1 MAHQEYEEL
10 LTLEALDALDAPDRR
25 QLEEHLETCSVC
37 RAELTEMR
45 DAAGLLAHAATGA
58 EPRAEVRER
67 ILNQVRSEAGSRQS
81 SPEPSASVIEF
92 RPRVSASP
100 WPNILRLAAAIAF
113 VALLIGVGVLWR
125 RDNQSREEVARLSQQ
140 LNQQNSELGREREAL
155 ARQREALEFLR
166 APGKKTMDLAG
177 TQTAQAARATFVY
190 DQKTG
195 RGMLMTEGLPMAPP
209 GMAYEVWFIPKG
221 QSPMPGKTFTVDS
234 AGKAMMID
242 EMPAEARE
250 NAVVAITLEPEKGSA
265 SPTGPIYLAS
275 PAS

>member
-25 QLEEHLETCSVC
+25 KLEEHLESCSDC
-37 RAELTEMR
+37 REELAEMR
-45 DAAGLLAHAATGA
+45 DAAGLLAHASTAV

-67 ILNQVRSEAGSRQS
+67 ILSAIRADR
-81 SPEPSASVIEF
+81 PSAKSIEGSNVVPITSQRKVRPSSYWLRIAAVIALFGLIFWLISAWLVANRRIGALTYDIEAQ
-92 RPRVSASP
+92 RV
-100 WPNILRLAAAIAF
+100 
-113 VALLIGVGVLWR
+113 
-125 RDNQSREEVARLSQQ
+125 
-140 LNQQNSELGREREAL
+140 ELEREREA
-155 ARQREALEFLR
+155 RRRDQEALALLNSRDTKRME
-166 APGKKTMDLAG
+166 LAG
-177 TQTAQAARATFVY
+177 TAQAQNARAVFIF
-190 DQKTG
+190 DQRSG
-195 RGMLMTEGLPMAPP
+195 RAMLIADGLPAVPP

-221 QSPMPGKTFTVDS
+221 HSPMPGKTFTVDA
-234 AGKAMMID
+234 AGKAMMMD

>member
-10 LTLEALDALDAPDRR
+10 LTVYALDALDAPDRR
-25 QLEEHLETCSVC
+25 QLEEHLEACSEC
-37 RAELTEMR
+37 RAELAEMR
-45 DAAGLLAHAATGA
+45 DAAGLLAHATTGA
-58 EPRAEVRER
+58 EPRAQVRER
-67 ILNQVRSEAGSRQS
+67 ILNQVRSEGRSRQS
-81 SPEPSASVIEF
+81 SNEPSASVVEF
-92 RPRVSASP
+92 RPRVPSSP
-100 WPNILRLAAAIAF
+100 WPNLLRLAAVIAF

-125 RDNQSREEVARLSQQ
+125 RDTQSRQEVARLAQQ
-140 LNQQNSELGREREAL
+140 LNQQNSDLSREREAL

-166 APGKKTMDLAG
+166 SPGMKTMDLAG
-177 TQTAQAARATFVY
+177 TPTAQAARATFIY

-195 RGMLMTEGLPMAPP
+195 RGMLLTEGLPMAPA

-221 QSPMPGKTFTVDS
+221 QSPMPGKTFTVDA
-234 AGKAMMID
+234 AGKAMMMD
-242 EMPAEARE
+242 QMPAEAME